1 MATMLNA
8 PTETQRAEQQQ
19 RVVLHNVSWSLYEH
33 LLAEHVDVPNP
44 RFAYDRGT
52 LEIMVNSFEHEHLN
66 RLIADIFSAVADELD
81 LDFVH
86 AGSTTFRREDLER
99 GFEPDTSFYIA
110 NAARVAG
117 KKRIDLRVDPPPDLV
132 IEIDITSP
140 SLSKFPIFAALRIPE
155 VWRYDGYALSIFN
168 LEHEDYVVGSESRV
182 LPGLTREQLIQF
194 IESSKTGR
202 RTTWLRNVREWAQE
216 SRRGG

>member
-8 PTETQRAEQQQ
+8 PTKTPQAEEQ

-52 LEIMVNSFEHEHLN
+52 LEIMVNCFEHEHLN

-81 LDFVH
+81 LNFVH
-86 AGSTTFRREDLER
+86 AGSTTFRREDFAR
-99 GFEPDTSFYIA
+99 GFEPDTSFYIE
-110 NAARVAG
+110 NAALVAG
-117 KKRIDLRVDPPPDLV
+117 KKRTDLTVDPPPDLV
-132 IEIDITSP
+132 IEIDITHP
-140 SLSKFPIFAALRIPE
+140 SLDKFPIFAGLGVPE
-155 VWRYDGYALSIFN
+155 VWGYSESVLSIFN
-168 LEHEDYVVGSESRV
+168 LVNSSYVASDASHV
-182 LPGLTREQLIQF
+182 LRGVTREQLAKF

-202 RTTWLRNVREWAQE
+202 RSAWLRSVREWAQE
-216 SRRGG
+216 SRRDD